1 MVRYDTLTYR
11 DQPYVK
17 VSPTDRAR
25 SSGVP
30 PGELALFYSASGNAL
45 IVTFRED
52 LLHRALDRQIART
65 QAAPTGQPT
74 DAAKPSAD
82 RGQAP
87 AAVPPAKP
95 RAWLGS
101 NVGLQIDQKA
111 IEYLM
116 NLSSGEIRDAMQ
128 LRAWGNLP
136 ILNEWKR
143 RYPKEDPVAVHRR
156 LWHTELVCPGGGRYE
171 WNEQFQTME
180 STVYG
185 HPGQPKAGPAAPPV
199 LAGFRFADFG
209 LTFEDQGLR
218 AAVSLE
224 RRGDKKVEE
233 KPVK

>member
-1 MVRYDTLTYR
+1 VRD
-11 DQPYVK
+11 
-17 VSPTDRAR
+17 
-25 SSGVP
+25 
-30 PGELALFYSASGNAL
+30 
-45 IVTFRED
+45 
-52 LLHRALDRQIART
+52 
-65 QAAPTGQPT
+65 
-74 DAAKPSAD
+74 
-82 RGQAP
+82 AP
-87 AAVPPAKP
+87 AKSRP
-95 RAWLGS
+95 WLGS
-101 NVGLQIDQKA
+101 NVGLQIDQQT

-116 NLSSGEIRDAMQ
+116 KLSAREIQDGMQ

-185 HPGQPKAGPAAPPV
+185 HPGQPKDGPAVSPV
-199 LAGFRFADFG
+199 LGGFRFADFG

-224 RRGDKKVEE
+224 RCPEKKAKE
-233 KPVK
+233 KQAK